1 MKLRNL
7 GYKSVSDRQDAL
19 QLRRILNEDDLPSDE
34 LVTIWKAAFPAIAI
48 WSLPEIEEWLTNVF
62 LFSPLEVDNLIHI
75 YKNQIHVKI
84 KSNKTMSDLPKFKK
98 DDPNLNK
105 INKNYREIFS
115 MMIAAEKL
123 LNESTSLHYYYDTRE
138 NYEKAAIEK
147 DHLKNL
153 FLEIRQYADRHA
165 NNCERHIN
173 GET

>member
-1 MKLRNL
+1 MKLRDL
-7 GYKSVSDRQDAL
+7 SYKSASDRQDAL
-19 QLRRILNEDDLPSDE
+19 QLRRILNEDDLSIEE

-62 LFSPLEVDNLIHI
+62 LFSPLEVDKLVTIYQTKIHA
-75 YKNQIHVKI
+75 KVQ
-84 KSNKTMSDLPKFKK
+84 SNKTMSELPKFKK

-138 NYEKAAIEK
+138 NYEKAASEK

>member
-1 MKLRNL
+1 
-7 GYKSVSDRQDAL
+7 
-19 QLRRILNEDDLPSDE
+19 
-34 LVTIWKAAFPAIAI
+34 
-48 WSLPEIEEWLTNVF
+48 
-62 LFSPLEVDNLIHI
+62 
-75 YKNQIHVKI
+75 
-84 KSNKTMSDLPKFKK
+84 MSDLPKFKK